1 MVKTAVILAA
11 GMGTRLK
18 ERTKNQPKAFLEVG
32 GMSLIKRSLENLIE
46 SGITRIII
54 GTGYLKEHFE
64 NLKNSYPSLEFVHNE
79 IYDQTSSM
87 YTLYLMKDV
96 IGEDFLLLESDLL
109 YSKEFLKFT
118 IESKSKNVIAS
129 SLITDYGDEV
139 FLETDNEGRLV
150 NLSKKR
156 DDLSK
161 IDSVLVGI
169 SKISNDTFINICNK
183 FASKLEENIKKDYEH
198 LLCEMGKVENIH
210 VEQNVLIPW
219 CEIDDENHLNY
230 ALENILP
237 RI

>member
-32 GMSLIKRSLENLIE
+32 GKSLINRSLDNLIE
-46 SGITRIII
+46 SGISRIII

-64 NLKNSYPSLEFVHNE
+64 NLKSSYPNLEFVHNE

-118 IESKSKNVIAS
+118 IESKSRNLIAS

-139 FLETDNEGRLV
+139 FLETDNEGRLI
-150 NLSKKR
+150 NLSKKS

-169 SKISNDTFINICNK
+169 SKISNDTFINVCNK
-183 FASKLEENIKKDYEH
+183 FASELKENINKDYEH
-198 LLCEMGKVENIH
+198 LLCEMGKVENIY
-210 VEQNVLIPW
+210 VEQNTSIPW